1 MGMVT
6 SEAEEVRLLILR
18 TLIPLSCSHPFI
30 RYHLLRLGRGAVD
43 MGRVRRHVTSTFSPS
58 QVRGSAEATTD
69 VWGPMC
75 SVP

>member
-1 MGMVT
+1 MQYIAKDDGKARRRKKMGMVT

-43 MGRVRRHVTSTFSPS
+43 IGRVRRHVISTFLPS
-58 QVRGSAEATTD
+58 
-69 VWGPMC
+69 
-75 SVP
+75 